1 MTPENSGNDLHI
13 KQIEP
18 KATIWL
24 LIDLL
29 IVPVVTIW
37 FAVKDFSIIY
47 DHFIFFGLLF
57 IIGPFFCLIKQ
68 PLSDDKNV
76 INLYFDLFSRNYSQF
91 SLIHQLCLITLVI
104 VDGLGLT
111 MILVFIF
118 LKFNSWIYYCLMIS
132 LYK

>member
-1 MTPENSGNDLHI
+1 MKPENSGNDLHI

-29 IVPVVTIW
+29 IVPAVTIW
-37 FAVKDFSIIY
+37 FVVQDFSIIY
-47 DHFIFFGLLF
+47 GHFIFFGLFF
-57 IIGPFFCLIKQ
+57 ILGPFFCLIKH

-91 SLIHQLCLITLVI
+91 SLIHQVCLITLVI
-104 VDGLGLT
+104 VDVIGVA
-111 MILVFIF
+111 MILVFVFI
-118 LKFNSWIYYCLMIS
+118 KFIY
-132 LYK
+132 